1 MDMMNK
7 VFRSFIDR
15 FVIVFIDEILVCSMS
30 KEEYKEHLRLVF
42 QTLRDHRLYGKFL
55 KSEFWFESVGFLEH
69 VVSKNGIKVDPQKV
83 EAIKQWPKTTM
94 TIDIISFLGLTRYY
108 RRFLE
113 KFLWNPTLLTKLTH
127 KSVKFQW
134 LEEYEKRFMEL
145 KERLITALILIV
157 PSGSGDFIV
166 CCDVS
171 RIGLGYVLMRNDNVI
186 TYASRKLK

>member
-1 MDMMNK
+1 M
-7 VFRSFIDR
+7 
-15 FVIVFIDEILVCSMS
+15 
-30 KEEYKEHLRLVF
+30 
-42 QTLRDHRLYGKFL
+42 
-55 KSEFWFESVGFLEH
+55 
-69 VVSKNGIKVDPQKV
+69 
-83 EAIKQWPKTTM
+83 
-94 TIDIISFLGLTRYY
+94 
-108 RRFLE
+108 
-113 KFLWNPTLLTKLTH
+113 TKLTH

-134 LEEYEKRFMEL
+134 LEEYEKSFMEL

>member
-1 MDMMNK
+1 MRIRKKDIPKIAFKTCHRYYEFLLLSFGLTNEPVTFMDMMNK

-113 KFLWNPTLLTKLTH
+113 KFL
-127 KSVKFQW
+127 
-134 LEEYEKRFMEL
+134 
-145 KERLITALILIV
+145 
-157 PSGSGDFIV
+157 
-166 CCDVS
+166 
-171 RIGLGYVLMRNDNVI
+171 
-186 TYASRKLK
+186 